1 MKVVFFAVL
10 RERLG
15 CDEFEIENPAQKTVA
30 QVIDFLKSQSA
41 EWREVLENQEILTA
55 VNHEFVAPETSVTQG
70 DEIALFPPVT
80 GG

>member
-1 MKVVFFAVL
+1 MKVVFFAML

-15 CDEFEIENPAQKTVA
+15 CAEFKIENPQQKTVA
-30 QVIDFLKSQSA
+30 QVIEFLKGQS
-41 EWREVLENQEILTA
+41 EQWHDILENQEVLAA